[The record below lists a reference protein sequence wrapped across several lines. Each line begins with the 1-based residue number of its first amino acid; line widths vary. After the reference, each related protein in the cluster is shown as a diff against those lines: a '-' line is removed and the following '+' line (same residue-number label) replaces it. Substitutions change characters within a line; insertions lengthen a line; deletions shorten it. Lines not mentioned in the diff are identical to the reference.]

1 MISINTNLAALRVL
15 TDINNS
21 DQNLQK
27 SLERLSSGLRI
38 NSAKDDPGGLGVSM
52 RLNAQIVS
60 KGAAYNVVSD
70 AVSLLETQDG
80 VMAAAYDVLQ
90 RMAEISVLA
99 QNAVLQ
105 TSDTT
110 LYQTEYDQLTDEL
123 YGMLSEEFNGIAL
136 FANGGSTLTIYTSDN
151 TSQTAALTIAD
162 MQSTVYDLVNGGD
175 VTTTATADAVS
186 SAIDALATLR
196 ATNGAQQSRF
206 TRAADMLDINIT
218 NLESAYGRVMDAD
231 IAEESV
237 KKAKYDIL
245 QQAGLAML
253 VQANQSKENILAL
266 LS

>member
-1 MISINTNLAALRVL
+1 
-15 TDINNS
+15 
-21 DQNLQK
+21 
-27 SLERLSSGLRI
+27 
-38 NSAKDDPGGLGVSM
+38 
-52 RLNAQIVS
+52 
-60 KGAAYNVVSD
+60 
-70 AVSLLETQDG
+70 
-80 VMAAAYDVLQ
+80 
-90 RMAEISVLA
+90 
-99 QNAVLQ
+99 
-105 TSDTT
+105 
-110 LYQTEYDQLTDEL
+110 
-123 YGMLSEEFNGIAL
+123 
-136 FANGGSTLTIYTSDN
+136 
-151 TSQTAALTIAD
+151 
-162 MQSTVYDLVNGGD
+162 LVNGGD